1 MEEYRERFALKRIFV
16 WNSSCRSTQK
26 GRGSLDSLE
35 KFKAHN
41 PLSKAVKR
49 SANNLGYDEKSKTL
63 TLPLY
68 ALFLYLDEVKRKE
81 TELGVEPR

>member
-1 MEEYRERFALKRIFV
+1 
-16 WNSSCRSTQK
+16 
-26 GRGSLDSLE
+26 
-35 KFKAHN
+35 
-41 PLSKAVKR
+41 LSKAVKV

-81 TELGVEPR
+81 TELCVEPR